1 MEFPGTVKVY
11 EPPREPR
18 PFFIAFLR
26 TPIYMSSDARPTL
39 ILGSSSPYRRELLAR
54 LQIPFEVATPDID
67 ETPLPGERPD
77 ATALRLSR
85 LKAEA
90 IAARHP
96 GALVIGSDQV
106 CTLDGMQIGKP
117 GTQEKALAQLQLM
130 RGNTVTF
137 HSALCLLDSRTG
149 VAQLSDVQTL
159 VTFRDLTDAEL
170 DAYLRIETP
179 YDCAGSAKAEGL
191 GIALLSRVE
200 SDDPTALIGLPLI
213 ALTGMLRQAGYP
225 FFGA

>member
-1 MEFPGTVKVY
+1 
-11 EPPREPR
+11 
-18 PFFIAFLR
+18 
-26 TPIYMSSDARPTL
+26 MSSDTRPTL

-54 LQIPFEVATPDID
+54 LNIPFEVATPDID
-67 ETPLPGERPD
+67 ETPLPGEAPD
-77 ATALRLSR
+77 VTALRLSR

-117 GTQEKALAQLQLM
+117 GNHEKALAQLQLM
-130 RGNTVTF
+130 RGKTVTF

-149 VAQLSDVQTL
+149 VAQLTDVQTQ
-159 VTFRDLTDAEL
+159 VTFRQLTDTEL
-170 DAYLRIETP
+170 DTYLRIETP

>member
-1 MEFPGTVKVY
+1 
-11 EPPREPR
+11 
-18 PFFIAFLR
+18 
-26 TPIYMSSDARPTL
+26 MSSSAIHPPL

-54 LQIPFEVATPDID
+54 LRIPFDVAVPDID
-67 ETPLPGERPD
+67 ETPLAGEAPE

-85 LKAEA
+85 RKAEA

-106 CTLDGMQIGKP
+106 CTLDGAQIGKP
-117 GTQEKALAQLQLM
+117 GSHEKALAQLQQM
-130 RGNTVTF
+130 RGRTVIF

-149 VAQLSDVQTL
+149 EAQLADVQTRA
-159 VTFRDLTDAEL
+159 TFRDLPDAEL
-170 DAYLRIETP
+170 DAYLRLETP

-191 GIALLSRVE
+191 GIALLARVE

-213 ALTGMLRQAGYP
+213 ALTGMLRAAGYP

>member
-1 MEFPGTVKVY
+1 
-11 EPPREPR
+11 
-18 PFFIAFLR
+18 
-26 TPIYMSSDARPTL
+26 MSSFAIRPPL

-54 LQIPFEVATPDID
+54 LRIPFDVAVPDID
-67 ETPLPGERPD
+67 ETPLAGEAPE
-77 ATALRLSR
+77 ATALGLSR
-85 LKAEA
+85 RKADA

-106 CTLDGMQIGKP
+106 CMLDGAQIGKP
-117 GTQEKALAQLQLM
+117 GSHEKALAQLQQM
-130 RGNTVTF
+130 RGRTVTF

-149 VAQLSDVQTL
+149 EAQLADVQTRA
-159 VTFRDLTDAEL
+159 TFRDLPDAEL
-170 DAYLRIETP
+170 DAYLRLETP

-191 GIALLSRVE
+191 GIALLARVE

-213 ALTGMLRQAGYP
+213 ALTGMLRAAGYP

>member
-1 MEFPGTVKVY
+1 
-11 EPPREPR
+11 
-18 PFFIAFLR
+18 
-26 TPIYMSSDARPTL
+26 MSFDARPTL

-54 LQIPFEVATPDID
+54 LRIPFEVATPDID
-67 ETPLPGERPD
+67 ETALPAERPE

-90 IAARHP
+90 IAARHS

-106 CTLDGMQIGKP
+106 CTLDGLQIGKP
-117 GTQEKALAQLQLM
+117 GNHARAFAQLQLM
-130 RGNTVTF
+130 RGRTVTF

-149 VAQLSDVQTL
+149 VAQLADVQTQ

-170 DAYLRIETP
+170 DTYLRIETP

-225 FFGA
+225 FLGD

>member
-1 MEFPGTVKVY
+1 
-11 EPPREPR
+11 
-18 PFFIAFLR
+18 
-26 TPIYMSSDARPTL
+26 MSSSAIRPPL
-39 ILGSSSPYRRELLAR
+39 IVGSSSPYRRELLAR
-54 LQIPFEVATPDID
+54 LRIPFDVAVPDID
-67 ETPLPGERPD
+67 ETPLAGEAPE

-85 LKAEA
+85 RKAEA

-106 CTLDGMQIGKP
+106 CTLDGAQIGKP
-117 GTQEKALAQLQLM
+117 GSHEKALAQLQQM
-130 RGNTVTF
+130 RGRTVTF

-149 VAQLSDVQTL
+149 EAQLADVQTRA
-159 VTFRDLTDAEL
+159 TFRDLSDAEL
-170 DAYLRIETP
+170 DAYLRLETP

-191 GIALLSRVE
+191 GIALLARVE

-213 ALTGMLRQAGYP
+213 ALTGMLRAAGYP